1 MPEPSRSKE
10 LPVSLLTDPVMIEAC
25 RARDFGRVFRLVKTR
40 AGIYPS
46 MIARRC
52 DLTPSRVGEVI
63 DGRRQLL
70 HMEVIERISD
80 GLRIPGHM
88 LGLARRSWET
98 PPSPTVT
105 PREPAEVLPPSA
117 IEPLAAGLPGADEG
131 ARSPAADT
139 EISARLARHVAETN
153 VNTLVLEQFDADVE
167 RLARDFVS
175 RPLPLL
181 IPEIRT
187 ARGAVFR
194 LLEGRQHPSQTRHL
208 YVVAGWLSGLAA
220 HVSLDLGDRSGAA
233 THARTVVQCAEVSE
247 HSSLRAWARSFQSLA
262 AYWAGDYRRAGD
274 LAQAGHSEGR
284 GPGAGTIKA
293 RLLSLEARA
302 RAAEGD
308 GRSALRVLALAHE
321 ARSAAGTDE
330 LPGVFSFPEAKQWA
344 YAGTTL
350 LAVGGDEHT
359 RHAIS
364 ASHRAVELYH
374 AGPEADRSPGDLQ
387 AAHLD
392 LATAYLAS
400 GEVERAGAKL
410 SEVFTAEVFTAEV
423 FTASITIRLR
433 NLAALLGSEPYRGA
447 RSAVD
452 LRAHI
457 HEVTVRPALASNPTE
472 PR

>member
-1 MPEPSRSKE
+1 MMANEALRRHRNSQRWTQTQVAERVCAQVQAATGRDPELDANWVSRLERGAITWPSG
-10 LPVSLLTDPVMIEAC
+10 DY
-25 RARDFGRVFRLVKTR
+25 RAALCAVFQV
-40 AGIYPS
+40 AS
-46 MIARRC
+46 
-52 DLTPSRVGEVI
+52 E
-63 DGRRQLL
+63 
-70 HMEVIERISD
+70 EE
-80 GLRIPGHM
+80 
-88 LGLARRSWET
+88 LGLYPKGSAAPDER
-98 PPSPTVT
+98 
-105 PREPAEVLPPSA
+105 PAEEAPS
-117 IEPLAAGLPGADEG
+117 DDV
-131 ARSPAADT
+131 RSLAADT
-139 EISARLARHVAETN
+139 ELSARLARHAAETN
-153 VNTLVLEQFDADVE
+153 VNALVLEQFDADVE

-220 HVSLDLGDRSGAA
+220 HVSLDLGDRSAAA
-233 THARTVVQCAEVSE
+233 THARTVVQCAEISE
-247 HSSLRAWARSFQSLA
+247 HSPLRAWARSFQSLA

-308 GRSALRVLALAHE
+308 NRSALRVLALAHE
-321 ARSAAGTDE
+321 ARSIAGPDE

-350 LAVGGDEHT
+350 LAVGGDEQT
-359 RHAIS
+359 RHAIG
-364 ASHRAVELYH
+364 ASNRAVELYH
-374 AGPEADRSPGDLQ
+374 AGPEGDRSPGDLQ

-400 GEVERAGAKL
+400 GQVERAGAKL
-410 SEVFTAEVFTAEV
+410 SEVFTAEV

-447 RSAVD
+447 QSAVD

>member
-1 MPEPSRSKE
+1 MMANEALRRHRNSQRWTQTQVAERVCAQVQAATGRDPELDANWVSRLERGAITWPSG
-10 LPVSLLTDPVMIEAC
+10 DY
-25 RARDFGRVFRLVKTR
+25 RAALCAVFQV
-40 AGIYPS
+40 AS
-46 MIARRC
+46 
-52 DLTPSRVGEVI
+52 E
-63 DGRRQLL
+63 
-70 HMEVIERISD
+70 EE
-80 GLRIPGHM
+80 
-88 LGLARRSWET
+88 LGLYPKGSAAPDER
-98 PPSPTVT
+98 
-105 PREPAEVLPPSA
+105 PAEEAPS
-117 IEPLAAGLPGADEG
+117 DDV
-131 ARSPAADT
+131 RSLAADT
-139 EISARLARHVAETN
+139 ELSARLARHAAETN
-153 VNTLVLEQFDADVE
+153 VNALVLEQFDADVE

-194 LLEGRQHPSQTRHL
+194 LLEGRQRPSQTRHL

-220 HVSLDLGDRSGAA
+220 HVSLDLGDRSAAA
-233 THARTVVQCAEVSE
+233 THARTVVQCAEISE
-247 HSSLRAWARSFQSLA
+247 HSPLRAWARSFQSLA

-274 LAQAGHSEGR
+274 LAQSGHSEGR

-308 GRSALRVLALAHE
+308 NRSALRVLALAHE
-321 ARSAAGTDE
+321 ARSTAGPDE

-350 LAVGGDEHT
+350 LAVGGDEQT
-359 RHAIS
+359 RHAIG
-364 ASHRAVELYH
+364 ASNRAVELYH
-374 AGPEADRSPGDLQ
+374 AGPEGDRSPGDLQ

-400 GEVERAGAKL
+400 GQVERAGAKL
-410 SEVFTAEVFTAEV
+410 SEIFTAEM

-447 RSAVD
+447 QPAVD

>member
-1 MPEPSRSKE
+1 MANEALRRHRNSQRWTQTQVAERVCAQVQAATGRDPELDANWVSRLERGAITWPSG
-10 LPVSLLTDPVMIEAC
+10 DY
-25 RARDFGRVFRLVKTR
+25 RAALCAVFQV
-40 AGIYPS
+40 AS
-46 MIARRC
+46 
-52 DLTPSRVGEVI
+52 E
-63 DGRRQLL
+63 
-70 HMEVIERISD
+70 EE
-80 GLRIPGHM
+80 
-88 LGLARRSWET
+88 LGLYPKGSAAPDER
-98 PPSPTVT
+98 
-105 PREPAEVLPPSA
+105 PAEEAPSDDVRS
-117 IEPLAAGLPGADEG
+117 LAT
-131 ARSPAADT
+131 DT
-139 EISARLARHVAETN
+139 ELSGRLARHAAETN
-153 VNTLVLEQFDADVE
+153 VNALVLEQFDADVE

-194 LLEGRQHPSQTRHL
+194 LLEGRQYPSQTRHL

-220 HVSLDLGDRSGAA
+220 HVSLDLGDRSAAA
-233 THARTVVQCAEVSE
+233 THARTVVQCAEISE

-308 GRSALRVLALAHE
+308 NRSALRVLALAHE
-321 ARSAAGTDE
+321 ARSTAGPDE

-350 LAVGGDEHT
+350 LAVGGDEQT
-359 RHAIS
+359 RHAIG
-364 ASHRAVELYH
+364 ASNRAVELYH
-374 AGPEADRSPGDLQ
+374 AGPEGDRSPGDLQ

-400 GEVERAGAKL
+400 GQVERAGAKL
-410 SEVFTAEVFTAEV
+410 SEVFTAEV

-447 RSAVD
+447 QSAVD

>member
-10 LPVSLLTDPVMIEAC
+10 LPVGLLTDPVMIEAC
-25 RARDFGRVFRLVKTR
+25 QVRDFGRIFQLVKAR

-46 MIARRC
+46 MVARRC

-63 DGRRQLL
+63 AGRRQLL
-70 HMEVIERISD
+70 HMDVIERISD

-98 PPSPTVT
+98 PPSLTAT
-105 PREPAEVLPPSA
+105 SREAAEVPAPSA
-117 IEPLAAGLPGADEG
+117 VEPLAAGLPGADED
-131 ARSPAADT
+131 ARSLAADT
-139 EISARLARHVAETN
+139 ELSARLARRAAETN

-181 IPEIRT
+181 IPDIRT
-187 ARGAVFR
+187 AQGGVFQ
-194 LLEGRQHPSQTRHL
+194 LLEGRQHPGQTRHL

-220 HVSLDLGDRSGAA
+220 HVSLDLGDRSAAA
-233 THARTVVQCAEVSE
+233 THVRTVVQCAEISE
-247 HSSLRAWARSFQSLA
+247 HSPLRAWARSFQSLA

-274 LAQAGHSEGR
+274 LAQAGQSEGR
-284 GPGAGTIKA
+284 GPGTGTIKA
-293 RLLSLEARA
+293 RLLSLQARA

-308 GRSALRVLALAHE
+308 NHTALRILALAHE
-321 ARSAAGTDE
+321 ARGAAGPDE

-350 LAVGGDEHT
+350 LAVGGDEQI
-359 RHAIS
+359 RQAVS
-364 ASHRAVELYH
+364 ASDRAVELYQ
-374 AGPEADRSPGDLQ
+374 AGPEGDRSLGDLQ

-400 GEVERAGAKL
+400 GDVEGAGAKL
-410 SEVFTAEVFTAEV
+410 SEVFGAEGY
-423 FTASITIRLR
+423 TASITIRLR

-447 RSAVD
+447 QSAVD

-457 HEVTVRPALASNPTE
+457 HEVTVRPALAADPTE

>member
-1 MPEPSRSKE
+1 MMANEALRRHRNSQRWTQTQVAERVCAQVQAATGRDPELDANWVSRLERGAITWPSG
-10 LPVSLLTDPVMIEAC
+10 DY
-25 RARDFGRVFRLVKTR
+25 RAALCAVFQV
-40 AGIYPS
+40 AS
-46 MIARRC
+46 
-52 DLTPSRVGEVI
+52 E
-63 DGRRQLL
+63 
-70 HMEVIERISD
+70 EE
-80 GLRIPGHM
+80 
-88 LGLARRSWET
+88 LGLYPKGSAAPDER
-98 PPSPTVT
+98 
-105 PREPAEVLPPSA
+105 PAEEAPSDDVRS
-117 IEPLAAGLPGADEG
+117 LAT
-131 ARSPAADT
+131 DT
-139 EISARLARHVAETN
+139 ELSGRLARHAAETN
-153 VNTLVLEQFDADVE
+153 VNALVLEQFDADVE

-194 LLEGRQHPSQTRHL
+194 LLEGRQYPSQTRHL

-220 HVSLDLGDRSGAA
+220 HVSLDLGDRSAAA
-233 THARTVVQCAEVSE
+233 THARTVVQCAEISE

-308 GRSALRVLALAHE
+308 NRSALRVLALAHE
-321 ARSAAGTDE
+321 ARSTAGPDE

-350 LAVGGDEHT
+350 LAVGGDEQT
-359 RHAIS
+359 RHAIG
-364 ASHRAVELYH
+364 ASNRAVELYH
-374 AGPEADRSPGDLQ
+374 AGPEGDRSPGDLQ

-400 GEVERAGAKL
+400 GQVERAGAKL
-410 SEVFTAEVFTAEV
+410 SEVFTAEV

-447 RSAVD
+447 QSAVD

>member
-1 MPEPSRSKE
+1 MANVALRRHRNSQRWTQTQVAERVCAQVQAATGRDPELDANWVSRLERGAITWPSG
-10 LPVSLLTDPVMIEAC
+10 DY
-25 RARDFGRVFRLVKTR
+25 RAALCAVFQV
-40 AGIYPS
+40 AS
-46 MIARRC
+46 
-52 DLTPSRVGEVI
+52 E
-63 DGRRQLL
+63 
-70 HMEVIERISD
+70 EE
-80 GLRIPGHM
+80 
-88 LGLARRSWET
+88 LGLYPKGSAAPDER
-98 PPSPTVT
+98 
-105 PREPAEVLPPSA
+105 PAEEAPS
-117 IEPLAAGLPGADEG
+117 DV
-131 ARSPAADT
+131 RSLAADT
-139 EISARLARHVAETN
+139 ELSARLARHAAETN
-153 VNTLVLEQFDADVE
+153 VNALVLEQFDADVE

-220 HVSLDLGDRSGAA
+220 HVSLDLGDRSAAA
-233 THARTVVQCAEVSE
+233 THARTVVQCAEISE
-247 HSSLRAWARSFQSLA
+247 HSPLRAWARSFQSLA

-308 GRSALRVLALAHE
+308 NRSALRVLALAHE
-321 ARSAAGTDE
+321 ARSTAGPDE

-350 LAVGGDEHT
+350 LAVGGDEQT
-359 RHAIS
+359 RHAIG
-364 ASHRAVELYH
+364 ASNRAVELYH
-374 AGPEADRSPGDLQ
+374 AGPEGDRSPGDLQ

-400 GEVERAGAKL
+400 GQVERAGAKL
-410 SEVFTAEVFTAEV
+410 SEVFTAEV

-447 RSAVD
+447 QSAVD

>member
-1 MPEPSRSKE
+1 MMANEALRRHRNSQRWTQTQVAERVCAQVQAATGRDPELDANWVSRLERGAITWPSG
-10 LPVSLLTDPVMIEAC
+10 DY
-25 RARDFGRVFRLVKTR
+25 RAALCAVFQV
-40 AGIYPS
+40 AS
-46 MIARRC
+46 
-52 DLTPSRVGEVI
+52 E
-63 DGRRQLL
+63 
-70 HMEVIERISD
+70 EE
-80 GLRIPGHM
+80 
-88 LGLARRSWET
+88 LGLYPKGSAAPDER
-98 PPSPTVT
+98 
-105 PREPAEVLPPSA
+105 PAEEAPSVDVRS
-117 IEPLAAGLPGADEG
+117 LAT
-131 ARSPAADT
+131 DT
-139 EISARLARHVAETN
+139 ELSGRLARHAAETN

-187 ARGAVFR
+187 ARGSVFR
-194 LLEGRQHPSQTRHL
+194 LLEGRQYPSQTRHL

-220 HVSLDLGDRSGAA
+220 HVSLDLGDRSAAA
-233 THARTVVQCAEVSE
+233 THARTVVQCAEISE

-308 GRSALRVLALAHE
+308 NRSALRVLALAHE
-321 ARSAAGTDE
+321 ARSTAGPDE

-350 LAVGGDEHT
+350 LAVGGDEQT
-359 RHAIS
+359 RHAIG
-364 ASHRAVELYH
+364 ASNRAVELYH
-374 AGPEADRSPGDLQ
+374 AGPEGDRSPGDLQ

-400 GEVERAGAKL
+400 GQVERAGAKL
-410 SEVFTAEVFTAEV
+410 SEVFTAEV

-447 RSAVD
+447 QSAVD